1 MRKTVK
7 TLLILLLVTLFT
19 CVFVACGE
27 VEAEPIE
34 DVPPP
39 THVGG
44 NGSNSGD
51 GGSGDGGDGGDGGNV
66 DVAPVD
72 PTSGTPVYLTFSY
85 LKQAPSVFKHIY
97 VEDFDIADIE
107 YHVTYECIVG
117 GKKQYLAGEGTPL
130 SMDLLTKESRDRLEN
145 FGKNGEIS
153 GHFFIFVEYDAEYTD
168 AEGNVKTKTVEGSFA
183 MHMKTRAALLEF
195 VTLKFELNGGE
206 ALFGNYSSADGGT
219 STIVVEKG
227 QTWTWNEFISDFPV
241 YREGYA
247 IDSVTVD
254 GKTYNASPETTITIN
269 DDATISVGWTENVMP
284 INFDINLPDGVTNWT
299 PVDKN
304 LLPENFNEANGT
316 WSLPVEKGEGFIPR
330 PSVNN
335 IATLEGYTFAG
346 WRTANGT
353 VWNFNKRAGNEEFT
367 LYAMWTIRTYS
378 VKYVLMGGEFNANEG
393 YSDTEIASLKKAG
406 IDVNYAL
413 GYGPED
419 PEYDPDSTRDMLA
432 FKPYIVTFTGIP
444 YGANLAD
451 YFATCKVRSDEE
463 GLISISADPTIY
475 NDDEHTTL
483 ATQITKSDDC
493 YKVEGWYTE
502 SSYNDDELYTPEPVT
517 EDLVL
522 YPKWSLREDLSEDK
536 LNRYFAEKLFNY
548 TVKSDGTL
556 RIDLIIDTSVS
567 ELVIPDS
574 VYINDKPYIVTEIGE
589 GAIMNVKTLIT
600 VDMSGAKSLT
610 RIGKNAFAYCP
621 NLREVI
627 IPDTGLNVTY
637 IGENAFRGTEFIN
650 GYKTATGNDFAVIGS
665 VLVKYV
671 GDTNAT
677 SINVDTASALL
688 ENVDTIAPG
697 AFSELT
703 ALETVTIG
711 DGIKY
716 IYDKAFYKD
725 TALATVLGG
734 GGLEYVASDAFDQTA
749 YVSTPPVND
758 PATTTDESTF
768 LRIGSIYY
776 RYVGTGKS
784 AEIPAGVKVIAP
796 NAFSTGHLI
805 ENITFG
811 DASQIKSIG
820 TDAFA
825 NTKWISENH
834 TTAETGDANTF
845 VQDGFV
851 VINGI
856 LIAKR
861 GRDAV
866 VELPDLVRVIATGAF
881 DNAYVTNLT
890 ITADSHLELIE
901 RDAFN
906 GASNLKAI
914 SFINATDSV
923 FVNFN
928 DGAFSNENGEVI
940 NDEFKIYL
948 YQAPITTLRTAVS
961 DSDSDAVKAWK
972 ELYKGASEM
981 FAVLKTNSAR
991 INSEIGLPTEYLFD
1005 GAEVDFVSV
1014 WDSLGLLNAEK
1025 THIVDG
1031 KIVVRSDG
1039 VESKEDLAVV
1049 DVKTLAEGREET
1061 LDGTVGEGKTM
1072 SFEVDEVQADG
1083 YTYSVYPAIKASTM
1097 TVWYEADD
1105 GEDVEGLP
1113 TFYTTQSNFNEEGYV
1128 IKIKFNYN
1136 DATGSQD
1143 EIFLTDDM
1151 VTVTGYTP
1159 VYGVNKTLQIDVDYH
1174 GLAVYRVNAE
1184 YSVKKPQSVS
1194 IEQCSEMAI
1203 SINALTAE
1211 INSVARNVL
1220 LKVTMS
1226 DGTFK
1231 YVNIDGKATF
1241 ISVDDAKGC
1250 NAIAEEVSLDTTNL
1264 GYHTVGLRY
1273 GAPGD
1278 YVYCTVLYSVTLNTD
1293 GSMFNYTIDGDNATI
1308 TSLKS
1313 GYDSTIAIPARV
1325 RLTDNGVYNPDSANE
1340 YTVVAIGDGAFKD
1353 RTNLEYVYIPATI
1366 KAIGNEAFMGCT
1378 DLKQIR
1384 SFTVTEA
1391 IDCGLSTSLVTFTE
1405 KQAKY
1410 LGEVTITGVAEGVKG
1425 EIEIPATVTYNKVL
1439 VVAGADGV
1447 DLDATYVLDET
1458 YVLDVKLDEGALAGY
1473 NGAIVLPDTD
1483 YFRGYAEANL
1493 GGKDVTFYTEGNGDK
1508 ASNFVFS
1515 NYDDPVITYAY
1526 MTGDVIINHRA
1537 NFTVTDGVIV
1547 IPESLVGSKPAEG
1560 SSYAY
1565 EYDYNII
1572 GIKEQAFA
1580 SAYEEEGMR
1589 TIYLPNS
1596 LRYYEGEL
1604 EYLFGTGNYDK
1615 VTQHV
1620 YDVREDA
1627 IYAPSNAF
1635 PNVETIGNKA
1645 FYGCTSLG
1653 DLDFSLATDL
1663 NHLGN
1668 YAFYGCTA
1676 VVNMDLSATKITA
1689 IEAST
1694 FSGCTTLEVVKLP
1707 TTVTEIGDL
1716 AFDWCTAL
1724 TKVEGTASVTYVG
1737 AYAFHNCTALTSISV
1752 PEGATVAD
1760 TAFDGT
1766 NL

>member
-44 NGSNSGD
+44 NGSDSGN
-51 GGSGDGGDGGDGGNV
+51 GGSGGVGDGGDGGNGGNGGNV

-107 YHVTYECIVG
+107 YHVTYECIVN

-130 SMDLLTKESRDRLEN
+130 SMDLLTKESRDRLKN

-168 AEGNVKTKTVEGSFA
+168 AEGNVKTKTVEGSFV

-195 VTLKFELNGGE
+195 VTLKFELNGGYS
-206 ALFGNYSSADGGT
+206 LFGNYSSADGGT
-219 STIVVEKG
+219 STIMVEKD
-227 QTWTWNEFISDFPV
+227 QTWTWNEFITDFPV
-241 YREGYA
+241 YKAGYA
-247 IDSVTVD
+247 IDSVTVG
-254 GKTYNASPETTITIN
+254 GKTYNASSTDTITIK

-284 INFDINLPDGVTNWT
+284 ITFDINLPDGVTTWA
-299 PVDKN
+299 PVDEN
-304 LLPENFNEANGT
+304 LLTNFNEANGT
-316 WSLPVEKGEGFIPR
+316 WSVDVEKGEGFIPR

-335 IATLEGYTFAG
+335 IATIPGYTFAG
-346 WRTANGT
+346 WRTADGT
-353 VWNFNKRAGNEEFT
+353 VWNFNRRAGEEAFT

-378 VKYVLMGGEFNANEG
+378 VKFVLMGGEFNANKG
-393 YSDTEIASLKKAG
+393 YTDTAIASLKKAG

-419 PEYDPDSTRDMLA
+419 PEYDPDSTRDLLA

-451 YFATCKVRSDEE
+451 YFATCKVRSDSED
-463 GLISISADPTIY
+463 LISISADPAI
-475 NDDEHTTL
+475 L
-483 ATQITKSDDC
+483 ATQITKSEGRYEVD
-493 YKVEGWYTE
+493 GWYTE
-502 SSYNDDELYTPEPVT
+502 SSYNDDEIYIAGEVT

-522 YPKWSLREDLSEDK
+522 YPKWSLREDLGEQE
-536 LNRYFAEKLFNY
+536 LNEYFAKKLFNY

-556 RIDLIIDTSVS
+556 RIDLIIDNSVS

-574 VYINDKPYIVTEIGE
+574 VYIDGKKYMVTEIGE
-589 GAIMNVKTLIT
+589 GAIMNLKTLIT
-600 VDMSGAKSLT
+600 VDLSKAKSLT
-610 RIGKNAFAYCP
+610 RIGRNAFAYCP

-637 IGENAFRGTEFIN
+637 IGESAFRGTEFIN
-650 GYKTATGNDFAVIGS
+650 GYKTATGNDFAVLGS

-671 GDTNAT
+671 GDTAVT
-677 SINVDTASALL
+677 EINVDTASALL
-688 ENVDTIAPG
+688 AGVDTIAPG

-711 DGIKY
+711 DGIKF
-716 IYDKAFYKD
+716 IYEKAFYKD

-749 YVSTPPVND
+749 YISTRPVDD
-758 PATTTDESTF
+758 PATPADESTF

-820 TDAFA
+820 TDAFV
-825 NTKWISENH
+825 NTKWISKDH

-845 VQDGFV
+845 VQNGFV

-890 ITADSHLELIE
+890 ITAESHLELIE

-906 GASNLKAI
+906 GASNLKAL

-940 NDEFKIYL
+940 NDNFKIYL
-948 YQAPITTLRTAVS
+948 YQAPINTLGTPVS

-981 FAVLKTNSAR
+981 FAVLETKSAR
-991 INSEIGLPTEYLFD
+991 INSAIGLPTEYLFD
-1005 GAEVDFVSV
+1005 GAAVDFVSV
-1014 WDSLGLLNAEK
+1014 WDSLGLLNAGK

-1049 DVKTLAEGREET
+1049 DVISLAEGSEKT
-1061 LDGTVGEGKTM
+1061 LDGNVGEGKTM
-1072 SFEVDEVQADG
+1072 SFKVDGVQAEG
-1083 YTYSVYPAIKASTM
+1083 YTYSVYPAIKESTM
-1097 TVWYEADD
+1097 TVWYVAKD
-1105 GEDVEGLP
+1105 GTEVEGLP

-1136 DATGSQD
+1136 NATGSQD
-1143 EIFLTDDM
+1143 EILLTDDM

-1159 VYGVNKTLQIDVDYH
+1159 VYGVNKNLQIDVDYH
-1174 GLAVYRVNAE
+1174 GLAVYRVNAK

-1220 LKVTMS
+1220 LKVTVS
-1226 DGTFK
+1226 DGTVK

-1241 ISVDDAKGC
+1241 IAVVDAINK
-1250 NAIAEEVSLDTTNL
+1250 NATAEEVSLDTTNL

-1293 GSMFNYTIDGDNATI
+1293 GSMFNYTIDGDTATI

-1366 KAIGNEAFMGCT
+1366 KSIGNDAFMGCT
-1378 DLKQIR
+1378 ALKQVR

-1391 IDCGLSTSLVTFTE
+1391 IDCGLDTVLVTFTE
-1405 KQAKY
+1405 QQAKY

-1425 EIEIPATVTYNKVL
+1425 EIEIPATITYDKVL
-1439 VVAGADGV
+1439 VGAGANGV
-1447 DLDATYVLDET
+1447 DLDATYVLD
-1458 YVLDVKLDEGALAGY
+1458 VKLGVGALDGY
-1473 NGAIVLPDTD
+1473 TGAIVLPDTD

-1493 GGKDVTFYTEGNGDK
+1493 AGKDVTFYTEGNGDK

-1515 NYDDPVITYAY
+1515 NYDNPVITYAY
-1526 MTGDVIINHRA
+1526 MTGDVIINYRA
-1537 NFTVTDGVIV
+1537 KFTVTDGVIV
-1547 IPESLVGSKPAEG
+1547 IPESMVGSKPAEG
-1560 SSYAY
+1560 SAYAY

-1572 GIKEQAFA
+1572 GIAEQAFA
-1580 SAYEEEGMR
+1580 RAYEEGMR

-1604 EYLFGTGNYDK
+1604 EYLFGTGNYGE

-1645 FYGCTSLG
+1645 FYGCTSLS

-1663 NHLGN
+1663 KHLGN

-1689 IEAST
+1689 IGAST
-1694 FSGCTTLEVVKLP
+1694 LSGCTALEEVKLP

-1724 TKVEGTASVTYVG
+1724 TKVEGTESVTYVG
-1737 AYAFHNCTALTSISV
+1737 AYAFHNCTALTTISV
-1752 PEGATVAD
+1752 PANATVAG

>member
-44 NGSNSGD
+44 NGSNSGN

-107 YHVTYECIVG
+107 YHVTYECIVD

-195 VTLKFELNGGE
+195 VKLTFNLDDGK
-206 ALFGNYSSADGGT
+206 ALFGNHSSDKGET
-219 STIVVEKG
+219 STTEDEKDQVWTWVEKG

-247 IDSVTVD
+247 IDRVTVD
-254 GKTYNASPETTITIN
+254 GKTYNASQETTITIT
-269 DDATISVGWTENVMP
+269 DDATISVGWTKNVMP
-284 INFDINLPDGVTNWT
+284 IKFDINLPDGVTTWA
-299 PVDKN
+299 PVNKD
-304 LLPENFNEANGT
+304 LLPPTFNEANGT
-316 WSLPVEKGEGFIPR
+316 WSEEVEKGEGFIPR
-330 PSVNN
+330 PPVNN

-346 WRTANGT
+346 WRKADGT

-378 VKYVLMGGEFNANEG
+378 VKFVLMGGEFNVDEG
-393 YSDTEIASLKKAG
+393 YDDTAIASLKKAG
-406 IDVNYAL
+406 IDVDYAL

-444 YGANLAD
+444 YGANLED
-451 YFATCKVRSDEE
+451 YFATCKVRSDSES
-463 GLISISADPTIY
+463 LISISADP
-475 NDDEHTTL
+475 EKL
-483 ATQITKSDDC
+483 AEQITKSDGC
-493 YKVEGWYTE
+493 YQVDGWYTE
-502 SSYNDDELYTPEPVT
+502 SSYNDDERYNTREGAEGEGTKRKVT

-522 YPKWSLREDLSEDK
+522 YPKWSLRKDLSPTI
-536 LNRYFAEKLFNY
+536 LNGYFAEKLFNY

-574 VYINDKPYIVTEIGE
+574 VYIGGNKYTVTEIGE

-600 VDMSGAKSLT
+600 VDLSGAKSLT
-610 RIGKNAFAYCP
+610 RIGRNAFAYCP

-627 IPDTGLNVTY
+627 LPDTGLNVTY

-650 GYKTATGNDFAVIGS
+650 NYKTETDNDFAVIGS

-671 GDTNAT
+671 GDTSAT

-688 ENVDTIAPG
+688 AGVDTIAPG

-725 TALATVLGG
+725 KALATVLGG
-734 GGLEYVASDAFDQTA
+734 GGLEYVASDAFDQTE
-749 YVSTPPVND
+749 YVSTRPVND
-758 PATTTDESTF
+758 PATLTDESTF

-784 AEIPAGVKVIAP
+784 AEIPAGVKIIAP

-811 DASQIKSIG
+811 DASQIQSIG

-866 VELPDLVRVIATGAF
+866 VELPDLVRVIAAGAF
-881 DNAYVTNLT
+881 DNAYITNLT

-906 GASNLKAI
+906 GASNLKAL
-914 SFINATDSV
+914 SFINATDNV

-948 YQAPITTLRTAVS
+948 YQAPINTLRTAVS

-981 FAVLKTNSAR
+981 FAVLETESAR
-991 INSEIGLPTEYLFD
+991 INSEIGLPTKYLFD

-1039 VESKEDLAVV
+1039 VESKEDLAVA
-1049 DVKTLAEGREET
+1049 DVISLA
-1061 LDGTVGEGKTM
+1061 DGTVGEGKTM
-1072 SFEVDEVQADG
+1072 SFEVDGVQAEG

-1097 TVWYEADD
+1097 TVWHVADD
-1105 GEDVEGLP
+1105 GTEVEGLP

-1128 IKIKFNYN
+1128 IKIKFEYN
-1136 DATGSQD
+1136 DATGS
-1143 EIFLTDDM
+1143 EGKILLTDDM

-1241 ISVDDAKGC
+1241 IAVIDAINK

-1293 GSMFNYTIDGDNATI
+1293 GSMFNYTIDGDTATI
-1308 TSLKS
+1308 TSVKS

-1384 SFTVTEA
+1384 SFAVTKA
-1391 IDCGLSTSLVTFTE
+1391 VDCGLSTGLVTFTE
-1405 KQAKY
+1405 QQAKY

-1439 VVAGADGV
+1439 EGAGADGV
-1447 DLDATYVLDET
+1447 DLDATYVLD
-1458 YVLDVKLDEGALAGY
+1458 VKLGEGALDGY
-1473 NGAIVLPDTD
+1473 TGAIVLPDTD

-1493 GGKDVTFYTEGNGDK
+1493 VGKDVTFYTEGNGDK

-1515 NYDDPVITYAY
+1515 NYDNPVITYAY
-1526 MTGDVIINHRA
+1526 MTGDVKINYRA
-1537 NFTVTDGVIV
+1537 KFEFTDGVIV
-1547 IPESLVGSKPAEG
+1547 IPESMVGSQPAEG
-1560 SSYAY
+1560 SSYAF

-1572 GIKEQAFA
+1572 GIAEQAFA
-1580 SAYEEEGMR
+1580 RAYEEGMR

-1694 FSGCTTLEVVKLP
+1694 FSGCTALKEVKLP

-1724 TKVEGTASVTYVG
+1724 TKVEGTSNLTYVG
-1737 AYAFHNCTALTSISV
+1737 AYAFHNCTALTPISV

>member
-34 DVPPP
+34 NVPPP

-44 NGSNSGD
+44 NGSDSGN
-51 GGSGDGGDGGDGGNV
+51 GGSGDGSGDVGNGGNGGNGGNV

-107 YHVTYECIVG
+107 YHVTYECIVN

-168 AEGNVKTKTVEGSFA
+168 AEGNVKTKTVEGSFV
-183 MHMKTRAALLEF
+183 MHMKTREALLEF
-195 VTLKFELNGGE
+195 VTLKFELNGGYS
-206 ALFGNYSSADGGT
+206 LFGNYSSADGGT
-219 STIVVEKG
+219 STIMVEKD
-227 QTWTWNEFISDFPV
+227 QTWTWNEFITDFPV
-241 YREGYA
+241 YKAGYA
-247 IDSVTVD
+247 IDSVTVG
-254 GKTYNASPETTITIN
+254 GKTYNASSTDTITIK

-284 INFDINLPDGVTNWT
+284 ITFDINLPDGVTTWA
-299 PVDKN
+299 PVDEN
-304 LLPENFNEANGT
+304 LLTNFNEANGT
-316 WSLPVEKGEGFIPR
+316 WSVDVEKGEGFIPR

-335 IATLEGYTFAG
+335 IATIPGYTFAG
-346 WRTANGT
+346 WRTADGT
-353 VWNFNKRAGNEEFT
+353 VWNFNRRAGDEAFT

-378 VKYVLMGGEFNANEG
+378 VKFVLMGGEFNANKG
-393 YSDTEIASLKKAG
+393 YTDTAIASLKKAG

-419 PEYDPDSTRDMLA
+419 PEYDPDSTRDLLA

-451 YFATCKVRSDEE
+451 YFATCKVRSDRE
-463 GLISISADPTIY
+463 GLISISADPAI
-475 NDDEHTTL
+475 L
-483 ATQITKSDDC
+483 ATQITKSEGRYEVD
-493 YKVEGWYTE
+493 GWYIE
-502 SSYNDDELYTPEPVT
+502 SSYNDDELYTPGAVT

-522 YPKWSLREDLSEDK
+522 YPKWSLREDLGEQE
-536 LNRYFAEKLFNY
+536 LNEYFAKKLFNY
-548 TVKSDGTL
+548 TVKPDGTL
-556 RIDLIIDTSVS
+556 RIDLIIDNSVS

-574 VYINDKPYIVTEIGE
+574 VYIDGKKYMVTEIGE
-589 GAIMNVKTLIT
+589 GAIMNLKTLIT
-600 VDMSGAKSLT
+600 VDLSGAKSLT
-610 RIGKNAFAYCP
+610 RIGRNAFAYCP

-637 IGENAFRGTEFIN
+637 IGESAFRGTEFIN
-650 GYKTATGNDFAVIGS
+650 GYKTATGNDFAVLGS

-671 GDTNAT
+671 GDTAVT
-677 SINVDTASALL
+677 EINVDTASALL
-688 ENVDTIAPG
+688 TGVDTIAPG
-697 AFSELT
+697 AFSKLT

-711 DGIKY
+711 DGIKF
-716 IYDKAFYKD
+716 IYEKAFYKD

-749 YVSTPPVND
+749 YISTRPVDD
-758 PATTTDESTF
+758 PATPADESTF

-820 TDAFA
+820 TDAFV
-825 NTKWISENH
+825 NTKWIGENH
-834 TTAETGDANTF
+834 STAETGDENTF
-845 VQDGFV
+845 VQNGFV

-866 VELPDLVRVIATGAF
+866 VELPDLVRVIAAGAF

-906 GASNLKAI
+906 GASNLKAL

-940 NDEFKIYL
+940 NDNFKIYL
-948 YQAPITTLRTAVS
+948 YQVPINTLGTAVS

-981 FAVLKTNSAR
+981 FAVLETKSAR

-1005 GAEVDFVSV
+1005 GAAVDFVSV
-1014 WDSLGLLNAEK
+1014 WDSLGLLNAGK

-1039 VESKEDLAVV
+1039 VESKEDLAVT
-1049 DVKTLAEGREET
+1049 DVISLAEGREET

-1072 SFEVDEVQADG
+1072 SFKVDGVQAEG
-1083 YTYSVYPAIKASTM
+1083 YTYSVYPAIKESTM
-1097 TVWYEADD
+1097 TVWYVAKD
-1105 GEDVEGLP
+1105 GTEVEGLP

-1136 DATGSQD
+1136 NATGSQD
-1143 EIFLTDDM
+1143 EILLTDDM

-1174 GLAVYRVNAE
+1174 GLAVYRVNAK

-1220 LKVTMS
+1220 LKVTVS
-1226 DGTFK
+1226 DGTIK

-1241 ISVDDAKGC
+1241 ITVADAINK
-1250 NAIAEEVSLDTTNL
+1250 NATAEEVSLDTTNL

-1293 GSMFNYTIDGDNATI
+1293 GSMFNYTIDGDTATI

-1366 KAIGNEAFMGCT
+1366 KSIGNEAFMGCT
-1378 DLKQIR
+1378 ALKQVR

-1391 IDCGLSTSLVTFTE
+1391 MDCGLDTVLVTFTE
-1405 KQAKY
+1405 QQAKY

-1425 EIEIPATVTYNKVL
+1425 EIEIPATITYDKVF
-1439 VVAGADGV
+1439 VGAGANGV
-1447 DLDATYVLDET
+1447 DLDATYVLD
-1458 YVLDVKLDEGALAGY
+1458 VKLGVGALDGY
-1473 NGAIVLPDTD
+1473 TGAIVLPDTD

-1493 GGKDVTFYTEGNGDK
+1493 AGKDVTFYTEGNGDK

-1515 NYDDPVITYAY
+1515 NYDNPVITYAY
-1526 MTGDVIINHRA
+1526 MTGDVIINYRA
-1537 NFTVTDGVIV
+1537 KFTVTDGVIV
-1547 IPESLVGSKPAEG
+1547 IPESMVGSQPAEG
-1560 SSYAY
+1560 SAYAY

-1572 GIKEQAFA
+1572 GIAEQAFA
-1580 SAYEEEGMR
+1580 RAYEEGMR

-1604 EYLFGTGNYDK
+1604 EYLFGTGNYGE

-1627 IYAPSNAF
+1627 IYAPGNAF

-1663 NHLGN
+1663 KHLGN

-1689 IEAST
+1689 IGAST
-1694 FSGCTTLEVVKLP
+1694 FSGCTALEVVKLP

-1724 TKVEGTASVTYVG
+1724 TKVEGTSNLTYVG
-1737 AYAFHNCTALTSISV
+1737 AYAFHNCTALTTISV
-1752 PEGATVAD
+1752 PAGATVAG

>member
-1 MRKTVK
+1 
-7 TLLILLLVTLFT
+7 
-19 CVFVACGE
+19 
-27 VEAEPIE
+27 
-34 DVPPP
+34 
-39 THVGG
+39 
-44 NGSNSGD
+44 
-51 GGSGDGGDGGDGGNV
+51 
-66 DVAPVD
+66 
-72 PTSGTPVYLTFSY
+72 
-85 LKQAPSVFKHIY
+85 
-97 VEDFDIADIE
+97 
-107 YHVTYECIVG
+107 
-117 GKKQYLAGEGTPL
+117 
-130 SMDLLTKESRDRLEN
+130 
-145 FGKNGEIS
+145 
-153 GHFFIFVEYDAEYTD
+153 
-168 AEGNVKTKTVEGSFA
+168 
-183 MHMKTRAALLEF
+183 
-195 VTLKFELNGGE
+195 
-206 ALFGNYSSADGGT
+206 
-219 STIVVEKG
+219 
-227 QTWTWNEFISDFPV
+227 
-241 YREGYA
+241 
-247 IDSVTVD
+247 
-254 GKTYNASPETTITIN
+254 
-269 DDATISVGWTENVMP
+269 
-284 INFDINLPDGVTNWT
+284 
-299 PVDKN
+299 
-304 LLPENFNEANGT
+304 
-316 WSLPVEKGEGFIPR
+316 
-330 PSVNN
+330 
-335 IATLEGYTFAG
+335 
-346 WRTANGT
+346 
-353 VWNFNKRAGNEEFT
+353 
-367 LYAMWTIRTYS
+367 
-378 VKYVLMGGEFNANEG
+378 
-393 YSDTEIASLKKAG
+393 
-406 IDVNYAL
+406 
-413 GYGPED
+413 
-419 PEYDPDSTRDMLA
+419 
-432 FKPYIVTFTGIP
+432 
-444 YGANLAD
+444 
-451 YFATCKVRSDEE
+451 
-463 GLISISADPTIY
+463 
-475 NDDEHTTL
+475 
-483 ATQITKSDDC
+483 
-493 YKVEGWYTE
+493 
-502 SSYNDDELYTPEPVT
+502 
-517 EDLVL
+517 
-522 YPKWSLREDLSEDK
+522 
-536 LNRYFAEKLFNY
+536 
-548 TVKSDGTL
+548 
-556 RIDLIIDTSVS
+556 
-567 ELVIPDS
+567 
-574 VYINDKPYIVTEIGE
+574 
-589 GAIMNVKTLIT
+589 
-600 VDMSGAKSLT
+600 
-610 RIGKNAFAYCP
+610 
-621 NLREVI
+621 
-627 IPDTGLNVTY
+627 LNVTY

-671 GDTNAT
+671 GDTT
-677 SINVDTASALL
+677 VTEINVDTANALL

-749 YVSTPPVND
+749 YVSTRPVD
-758 PATTTDESTF
+758 DVATPTDESTF

-811 DASQIKSIG
+811 DASQIQSIG
-820 TDAFA
+820 ADAFA
-825 NTKWISENH
+825 NTKWINENH
-834 TTAETGDANTF
+834 TTTETGDANTF

-906 GASNLKAI
+906 GASNLKAL

-948 YQAPITTLRTAVS
+948 YQAPITTLGTAVS
-961 DSDSDAVKAWK
+961 DGDSDAVKAWK

-981 FAVLKTNSAR
+981 FAVLETKSAR
-991 INSEIGLPTEYLFD
+991 INSAIGLPTEYLFD
-1005 GAEVDFVSV
+1005 GAAVDFVSV
-1014 WDSLGLLNAEK
+1014 WDSLGLLNAGK

-1039 VESKEDLAVV
+1039 VESKEDLAVT
-1049 DVKTLAEGREET
+1049 DVTSLAGGIEVA

-1072 SFEVDEVQADG
+1072 SFKVDGVQAEG
-1083 YTYSVYPAIKASTM
+1083 YAYSVYPAIKASTM
-1097 TVWYEADD
+1097 AVWHVADD
-1105 GEDVEGLP
+1105 GTEVEGLP

-1136 DATGSQD
+1136 NATGSQG
-1143 EIFLTDDM
+1143 EILLTDDM

-1241 ISVDDAKGC
+1241 IAVIDAINK

-1293 GSMFNYTIDGDNATI
+1293 GSMFNYTIDGDTATI

-1313 GYDSTIAIPARV
+1313 GYDTTIAIPARV

-1384 SFTVTEA
+1384 SFTVTEE
-1391 IDCGLSTSLVTFTE
+1391 IDCGLSTGLVTFTE
-1405 KQAKY
+1405 QQAKY

-1439 VVAGADGV
+1439 VGAGADGV
-1447 DLDATYVLDET
+1447 DLDATYVLD
-1458 YVLDVKLDEGALAGY
+1458 VKLGVGALDGY
-1473 NGAIVLPDTD
+1473 TGAIVLPDTD
-1483 YFRGYAEANL
+1483 YFRGYA
-1493 GGKDVTFYTEGNGDK
+1493 
-1508 ASNFVFS
+1508 
-1515 NYDDPVITYAY
+1515 
-1526 MTGDVIINHRA
+1526 
-1537 NFTVTDGVIV
+1537 
-1547 IPESLVGSKPAEG
+1547 
-1560 SSYAY
+1560 
-1565 EYDYNII
+1565 
-1572 GIKEQAFA
+1572 
-1580 SAYEEEGMR
+1580 
-1589 TIYLPNS
+1589 
-1596 LRYYEGEL
+1596 
-1604 EYLFGTGNYDK
+1604 
-1615 VTQHV
+1615 
-1620 YDVREDA
+1620 
-1627 IYAPSNAF
+1627 
-1635 PNVETIGNKA
+1635 
-1645 FYGCTSLG
+1645 
-1653 DLDFSLATDL
+1653 
-1663 NHLGN
+1663 
-1668 YAFYGCTA
+1668 
-1676 VVNMDLSATKITA
+1676 
-1689 IEAST
+1689 
-1694 FSGCTTLEVVKLP
+1694 
-1707 TTVTEIGDL
+1707 
-1716 AFDWCTAL
+1716 
-1724 TKVEGTASVTYVG
+1724 
-1737 AYAFHNCTALTSISV
+1737 
-1752 PEGATVAD
+1752 
-1760 TAFDGT
+1760 
-1766 NL
+1766 